1 LRSLSSTGT
10 PESGRV
16 SRYELNRAM
25 YEGTQ
30 SGARDRL
37 ISDKL
42 VFLAAYTLDEAEH
55 RALAAPNFAAILDRG
70 GLPNLVYRY
79 FRAHGFRFEDFSA
92 RLRHDREDLS

>member
-1 LRSLSSTGT
+1 M
-10 PESGRV
+10 

-25 YEGTQ
+25 YEGTR

-37 ISDKL
+37 ISDKS
-42 VFLAAYTLDEAEH
+42 VFLAAYALDEAER

-79 FRAHGFRFEDFSA
+79 FRAHGFKFEDFSA
-92 RLRHDREDLS
+92 HLRRDREDLS

>member
-1 LRSLSSTGT
+1 M
-10 PESGRV
+10 

-30 SGARDRL
+30 SGVRDRM
-37 ISDKL
+37 IADKSE
-42 VFLAAYTLDEAEH
+42 FLAAYALDKAEC
-55 RALAAPNFAAILDRG
+55 RALAEPNFAAILDRG

-92 RLRHDREDLS
+92 RLGRDREELG